1 MTAVI
6 QVKRGTAAAWAS
18 ANTVLAAGEVA
29 FETDTKK
36 IKIGDGSTAWNSLG
50 YAAAPVNSPEFTGT
64 PTAPTANA
72 GTNTTQVATTA
83 FVTTAVNNVVDAAPG
98 ALDTLNELAAALG
111 DDANYATTITNALAT
126 KASLTGAET
135 LTNKT
140 LTSPILNTPILKS
153 PEERLTVSATA
164 ATGTVNFD
172 ALTQGILYYTSNA
185 SGSWTLNVRGDG
197 SNTLNSI
204 LTTGDSITIV
214 FLATQGSTAYYASGF
229 TVDGSAVTP
238 KYQGGTAWNAGN
250 ASSIDSYVYTII
262 KTGSATFT
270 VLASQTKFA

>member
-1 MTAVI
+1 MAV
-6 QVKRGTAAAWAS
+6 QTQFQFRRGTASQWTAT
-18 ANTVLAAGEVA
+18 NPTLAAGE
-29 FETDTKK
+29 FGYETDTGFA
-36 IKIGDGSTAWNSLG
+36 KIGNGSTAWNSLS
-50 YAAAPVNSPEFTGT
+50 YAIQGGDISAVT
-64 PTAPTANA
+64 A
-72 GTNTTQVATTA
+72 GTGLSGGGTSGSVTLSIDSTVAT
-83 FVTTAVNNVVDAAPG
+83 
-98 ALDTLNELAAALG
+98 
-111 DDANYATTITNALAT
+111 
-126 KASLTGAET
+126 LTGSQT

-140 LTSPILNTPILKS
+140 LTSPILNTPIVKS

-185 SGSWTLNVRGDG
+185 SGNWTLNVRGDG

-214 FLATQGSTAYYASGF
+214 FLATQGSTAYYANGF
-229 TVDGSAVTP
+229 TIDGSSVTP
-238 KYQGGTAWNAGN
+238 KYQGGTAWAAGN

>member
-140 LTSPILNTPILKS
+140 LTSPILNSPILKS

-185 SGSWTLNVRGDG
+185 SGNWTLNVRGDG

-229 TVDGSAVTP
+229 TIDGSAVTP

>member
-1 MTAVI
+1 MPTTI
-6 QVKRGTAAAWAS
+6 QIKRGTAAAWTS
-18 ANTVLAAGEVA
+18 ANTILSAGEIG

-36 IKIGDGSTAWNSLG
+36 MKIGDGLTSWTSLG
-50 YAAAPVNSPEFTGT
+50 YTVTDGDISAVT
-64 PTAPTANA
+64 A
-72 GTNTTQVATTA
+72 GTGLSGGGTAGAVTLSIDSTVAT
-83 FVTTAVNNVVDAAPG
+83 
-98 ALDTLNELAAALG
+98 
-111 DDANYATTITNALAT
+111 
-126 KASLTGAET
+126 LTGSQT

-140 LTSPILNTPILKS
+140 LTSPTINTPIIKS

-185 SGSWTLNVRGDG
+185 TGNWTLNVRGDG

-214 FLATQGSTAYYASGF
+214 FLATQGGTAYYANGF
-229 TVDGSAVTP
+229 TIDGSSVTP
-238 KYQGGTAWNAGN
+238 KYQGGTAWTAGN

-262 KTGSATFT
+262 KTGSAAFT